1 MRRLKYML
9 AASAGAVLLMSAG
22 SAGAAANE
30 NASCVG
36 IAPSGAAGFPG
47 LTASAVQTFREI
59 FGSLGPFLS
68 DKAQLHPGS
77 FEGCGFPLP
86 PPS

>member
-1 MRRLKYML
+1 MRRMKYML
-9 AASAGAVLLMSAG
+9 AASVGAALLIGAG
-22 SAGAAANE
+22 SASAAANE

-36 IAPSGAAGFPG
+36 IAPSSAAGIPG
-47 LTASAVQTFREI
+47 ATANAVQTFRGM

-68 DKAQLHPGS
+68 EKAQLHPGS
-77 FEGCGFPLP
+77 FEDCGFPLP